1 MNSSSD
7 VRIFGVPMDMGQ
19 KRRGVDMGPSA
30 IRYTGL
36 QERLEQ
42 LGYTVHDGGN
52 VEVPQQEE
60 VSDSYNASIRAHYL
74 PQVAQIC
81 RATHDRIQQQ
91 LQPDEIGIFLGGDHS
106 MSIATVS
113 AIHQRGKVG
122 VLWVDAHAD
131 FNTPETSPSG
141 NIHGMVLAVLLG
153 DGPPELT
160 SIGGPQPKLKPSQVA
175 MVGVRD
181 VDAQERLR
189 LLDSGI
195 NVHTIRV
202 VDEHGMSSVAH
213 DILAQFA
220 DCDYLHISL
229 DLDSC
234 DPQIAPGVGTPVDGG
249 LSYRE
254 AHLLMEI
261 LADSGKVGSV
271 DVVEINPI
279 LDVANH
285 TAVIAAEL
293 LTSLLGKRIL

>member
-1 MNSSSD
+1 MRNKI
-7 VRIFGVPMDMGQ
+7 RIFGVPMDMGQ

-36 QERLEQ
+36 QERLEG
-42 LGYTVHDGGN
+42 LGYAVCDSGN
-52 VEVPQQEE
+52 VEAPQQEE
-60 VSDSYNASIRAHYL
+60 VPNSYSDSVRLHYL
-74 PQVAQIC
+74 PQVTQIC
-81 RATHDRIQQQ
+81 RAAYERIQQQ
-91 LQPDEIGIFLGGDHS
+91 LQPDEIGVFLGGDHS

-113 AIHQRGKVG
+113 AIHQRGRVG

-131 FNTPETSPSG
+131 FNTPQTSPSG
-141 NIHGMVLAVLLG
+141 NVHGMVLAVLMG
-153 DGPPELT
+153 DGPSELT

-181 VDAQERLR
+181 VDPAERLR

-195 NVHTIRV
+195 SVHTIRV
-202 VDEHGMSSVAH
+202 VDEHGMSNVAH
-213 DILAQFA
+213 DILAQFT
-220 DCDYLHISL
+220 DCDYLHVSL

-234 DPQIAPGVGTPVDGG
+234 EPQIAPGVGTPVDGG

-279 LDVANH
+279 LDVANR
-285 TAVIAAEL
+285 TAIIAAEL
-293 LTSLLGKRIL
+293 LASLLGKRIL

>member
-1 MNSSSD
+1 MTQEI
-7 VRIFGVPMDMGQ
+7 RIFGVPMDMGQ

-30 IRYTGL
+30 IRYTGI
-36 QERLEQ
+36 QERLTQ
-42 LGYTVHDGGN
+42 LGYVVHDAGN
-52 VEVPQQEE
+52 VEAPQQEE
-60 VSDSYNASIRAHYL
+60 VPDSYSETTRAHYL
-74 PQVAQIC
+74 PQVTQIC
-81 RATHDRIQQQ
+81 RATYERIHQQ
-91 LQPDEIGIFLGGDHS
+91 LRPHEIGVFLGGDHS

-131 FNTPETSPSG
+131 FNTPQTSPSG

-153 DGPPELT
+153 EGAPELT
-160 SIGGPQPKLKPSQVA
+160 QIGGAKAKLTPAQIA

-181 VDAQERLR
+181 VDEQERLR
-189 LLDSGI
+189 LLASGI
-195 NVHTIRV
+195 QVHTIRA
-202 VDEHGMSSVAH
+202 VDEQGMSKVAH
-213 DILAQFA
+213 AILEQFA
-220 DCDYLHISL
+220 DCDYLHVSL
-229 DLDSC
+229 DLDAC

-261 LADSGKVGSV
+261 LADSGKVRSV

-279 LDVANH
+279 LDVSNR
-285 TAVIAAEL
+285 TAVVAAEL

>member
-1 MNSSSD
+1 MRNKI
-7 VRIFGVPMDMGQ
+7 RIFGVPMDMGQ

-30 IRYTGL
+30 IRYAGL
-36 QERLEQ
+36 QEKLES
-42 LGYTVHDGGN
+42 LGYAVCDSGN
-52 VEVPQQEE
+52 VEVSQQEE
-60 VSDSYNASIRAHYL
+60 VLDSYNDSVRVHYL

-81 RATHDRIQQQ
+81 RAAYDRIHQQ
-91 LQPDEIGIFLGGDHS
+91 LQPDEIGVFLGGDHS
-106 MSIATVS
+106 ISIGTVS
-113 AIHQRGKVG
+113 AIHQRGKIG

-153 DGPPELT
+153 DGPHELT
-160 SIGGPQPKLKPSQVA
+160 VIGGSQPKLKPCQVA

-181 VDAQERLR
+181 VDPHERLR

-195 NVHTIRV
+195 NVHTIRT

-213 DILAQFA
+213 NILAQFA
-220 DCDYLHISL
+220 DCDYLHVSL

-234 DPQIAPGVGTPVDGG
+234 EPQIAPGVGTPVDGG

-279 LDVANH
+279 LDVANR
-285 TAVIAAEL
+285 TAIIAAEL
-293 LTSLLGKRIL
+293 LASLLGKRIL